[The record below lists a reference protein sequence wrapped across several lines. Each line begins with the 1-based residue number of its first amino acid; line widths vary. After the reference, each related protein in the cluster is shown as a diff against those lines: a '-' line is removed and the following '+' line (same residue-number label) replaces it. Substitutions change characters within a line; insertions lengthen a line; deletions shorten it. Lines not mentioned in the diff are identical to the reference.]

1 MKADA
6 VVLNGLRVLAVDDNA
21 DTRELLTF
29 VLEEYGIEVLT
40 AASATEALEIIAQLK
55 PDSLLIDIAM
65 PGEDGYSLIGK
76 VRNLEAEE
84 GGQIPAIALTA
95 SVDENGPA
103 LAIKAGFQNF
113 ITKPF
118 DEVELVTAIANLAER
133 RLMG

>member
-6 VVLNGLRVLAVDDNA
+6 AVLNGLRVLAVDDNA
-21 DTRELLTF
+21 DARELLTF
-29 VLEEYGIEVLT
+29 LLEEYGIEVLT
-40 AASATEALEIIAQLK
+40 AASATEALEIITQLK
-55 PDSLLIDIAM
+55 PDILLIDIAM
-65 PGEDGYSLIGK
+65 PGEDGYSLICK

-95 SVDENGPA
+95 SADENGSA

-118 DEVELVTAIANLAER
+118 DEVELVTAIACLAER
-133 RLMG
+133 R